1 MSISDTFSSHV
12 EACWKW
18 AVDNNCQTGLCLF
31 LLCVILTMLGDGT
44 LYMVSPVKAAKPEL
58 APTALIRPIAN
69 LVLSSWLFYFTFQTI
84 VNKMGW
90 AAFMTY
96 FSSFFISMTTFC
108 IWFLGYAYRGPSK
121 GITINVREPKQVSFG
136 KLNYSHD
143 KSAMAPSLFYNFAW
157 IHLSAFLVPFE
168 MCIHIVMVS
177 FILLY
182 V

>member
-1 MSISDTFSSHV
+1 
-12 EACWKW
+12 
-18 AVDNNCQTGLCLF
+18 
-31 LLCVILTMLGDGT
+31 MLGDGT

-121 GITINVREPKQVSFG
+121 GITINVREATKASIFWKVE
-136 KLNYSHD
+136 
-143 KSAMAPSLFYNFAW
+143 LFT
-157 IHLSAFLVPFE
+157 
-168 MCIHIVMVS
+168 
-177 FILLY
+177 
-182 V
+182 